1 MPQQQ
6 TSITVYCLPTKETK
20 LQFSV
25 SVCSKQTEVFL
36 FHLQQ
41 TNESFPFS
49 FSVCCKQTEF
59 AVCLLQMESKLYI
72 HIYMYMLSFY
82 EKIDRKIRRPGN
94 FLLSVYHLLIL
105 QTVICRL
112 RNKRKLPV
120 SKRTKRNKQTC
131 PSMLKSNKLFKQPRQ
146 HLPHGHNSGINN
158 RVLIVHEAF
167 QLQKILTIA

>member
-1 MPQQQ
+1 
-6 TSITVYCLPTKETK
+6 
-20 LQFSV
+20 
-25 SVCSKQTEVFL
+25 
-36 FHLQQ
+36 LQQ
-41 TNESFPFS
+41 TNESFPFL

-59 AVCLLQMESKLYI
+59 AACSLQMANFIYI
-72 HIYMYMLSFY
+72 YICYRFMKKIY
-82 EKIDRKIRRPGN
+82 RKIRRPGN
-94 FLLSVYHLLIL
+94 FPWSVYHLLIL
-105 QTVICRL
+105 QTVVYHLSTCWR

-158 RVLIVHEAF
+158 RVLIVHQAF